1 MSLYRHVTLL
11 QIPFDELRQFL
22 QRCRFCARRLALRVD
37 GFALTYVLMRLMGR
51 RWSRRTPDWAVVYH
65 QKQRQPLDC
74 DYKI

>member
-1 MSLYRHVTLL
+1 MIRVLFALL
-11 QIPFDELRQFL
+11 LMYIA
-22 QRCRFCARRLALRVD
+22 ARLIFQPSGRARAAFGTSLRVD

-74 DYKI
+74 DYEI